1 MLLNEALG
9 LWRGPAL
16 PELADMPFAQAET
29 LRLEELRLL
38 KRRIDADLESSRR
51 SRSELKSSSPSIR
64 WTRGSAAADAR
75 AVPLGRQADALRSTG
90 TPAGR

>member
-29 LRLEELRLL
+29 LRLEELRLQLL
-38 KRRIDADLESSRR
+38 KRRIDADLELGRHDAAVP
-51 SRSELKSSSPSIR
+51 ELEKLVAEHPLDEGL
-64 WTRGSAAADAR
+64 RGS
-75 AVPLGRQADALRSTG
+75 
-90 TPAGR
+90 